1 MCTGL
6 WTVDGRKSSKKNSLP
21 ISRNKVATTHPK
33 HDIFQAIADPNRRK
47 LLTLLMNKE
56 MPIAEITKSFTISRT
71 AVNKHLHVLY
81 DAGLVK
87 SQKVGRETRYTF
99 QPEPL
104 AEIREWLAF
113 FDQYW
118 DKRLAA
124 LKEYVEDKE

>member
-1 MCTGL
+1 M
-6 WTVDGRKSSKKNSLP
+6 
-21 ISRNKVATTHPK
+21 ATTHPK